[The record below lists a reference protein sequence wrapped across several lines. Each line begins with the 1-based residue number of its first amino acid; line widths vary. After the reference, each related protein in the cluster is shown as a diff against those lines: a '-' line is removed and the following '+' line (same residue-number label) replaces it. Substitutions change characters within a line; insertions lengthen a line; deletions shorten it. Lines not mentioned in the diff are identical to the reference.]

1 MVSCFSRDGMLALRP
16 ATSIVLSR
24 VSRRPAP
31 SVTLAAERSR
41 WKSSTGFPLLTTKSL
56 PSDPGSSN
64 ETYWPSF
71 VSDALRY
78 PAGVSSNFADEVV
91 RTTAFAVT
99 LTRVPERASEGV
111 EWRLQLATIRR
122 LRHNSRA
129 GRTGKRARRLQGVMV
144 CTSSA
149 LRPAFATPG

>member
-71 VSDALRY
+71 VREALRY
-78 PAGVSSNFADEVV
+78 PAGVSSNLADEVV
-91 RTTAFAVT
+91 ITTALPVT
-99 LTRVPERASEGV
+99 LTLMPERAAEGG
-111 EWRLQLATIRR
+111 EWRPQLATRR
-122 LRHNSRA
+122 LRHNSTA
-129 GRTGKRARRLQGVMV
+129 GRTEKRARRLQGVMV
-144 CTSSA
+144 RTSSA